1 MKKLF
6 LFLTMSLTL
15 SSWAQDLSNL
25 NISSTTQKFL
35 NENQNANDFLTESC
49 PAIEDCQGF
58 KYHSKTYK
66 FEGNAKAAFNQ
77 LIANRGKDIWN
88 GTTKFDLVYDPKTNL
103 ALDNDSPDLPMIDV
117 GQVYFLELGITD
129 KMKIPVGFKIVEINH
144 DELKLAFSYLRR
156 NKSNGIQR
164 LTFKQKGKNFTIKH
178 ETRFQSDSKFRD
190 ALLYRPFHTK
200 LLNEFYINFE
210 NNILPGN

>member
-1 MKKLF
+1 MKKLIL
-6 LFLTMSLTL
+6 LFLVSLPL
-15 SSWAQDLSNL
+15 SSFAQDLSNL
-25 NISSTTQKFL
+25 KISTTTQKFL
-35 NENQNANDFLTESC
+35 DENKGASDFLTESC
-49 PAIEDCQGF
+49 PTIEDCEGF

-66 FEGNAKAAFNQ
+66 FRGDAREAFNK

-88 GTTKFDLVYDPKTNL
+88 GTTKFDLVFDPKTNL
-103 ALDNDSPDLPMIDV
+103 ALDTDSPDLPLIEV
-117 GQVYFLELGITD
+117 GQVYFLELGITE

-144 DELKLAFSYLRR
+144 DEMKLAFSYLRR

-164 LTFKQKGKNFTIKH
+164 LTFKQQGKKFTIKH

-200 LLNEFYINFE
+200 LLNEFYLNFE